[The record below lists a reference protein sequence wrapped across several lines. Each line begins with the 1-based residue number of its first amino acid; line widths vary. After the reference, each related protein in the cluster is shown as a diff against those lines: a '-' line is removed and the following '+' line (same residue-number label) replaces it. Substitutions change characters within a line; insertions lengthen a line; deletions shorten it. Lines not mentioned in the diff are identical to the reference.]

1 MSARETPMSEGPGGP
16 DMISDWEDEDPRLEA
31 GPGDTLVVDVE
42 GFEGPLDLLLA
53 LARTQKVDLA
63 KISVLALAQQY
74 LDFIAEARRLR
85 LEVAADYLVMAAW
98 LAFLKSKLLLPA
110 EKDEEGEPTGAE
122 LAALLA
128 FRLKRLHA
136 MREVSAQLMTRKR
149 LGRDVFARGTP
160 EPIRITRKSIY
171 EANVYD
177 LLKAY
182 SQQRQRTAIRTWQ
195 IRQRT
200 VWSLKEARAELERL
214 LGIACDW
221 APLDQ
226 LLAEFLVEPELRKTA
241 LASSFT
247 ATLEMTREGALEIR
261 QAKSFA
267 PLLIRRRMRSL
278 EMRPSEEQL
287 RGRE

>member
-267 PLLIRRRMRSL
+267 PLLIRRRMRVA
-278 EMRPSEEQL
+278 
-287 RGRE
+287 

>member
-1 MSARETPMSEGPGGP
+1 
-16 DMISDWEDEDPRLEA
+16 
-31 GPGDTLVVDVE
+31 
-42 GFEGPLDLLLA
+42 
-53 LARTQKVDLA
+53 
-63 KISVLALAQQY
+63 
-74 LDFIAEARRLR
+74 
-85 LEVAADYLVMAAW
+85 
-98 LAFLKSKLLLPA
+98 
-110 EKDEEGEPTGAE
+110 
-122 LAALLA
+122 
-128 FRLKRLHA
+128 
-136 MREVSAQLMTRKR
+136 
-149 LGRDVFARGTP
+149 VFARGAP
-160 EPIRITRKSIY
+160 EPIRITRKSTY

-226 LLAEFLVEPELRKTA
+226 LLAEFLVEPQLRKTA

-267 PLLIRRRMRSL
+267 PLMIRRRMRVA
-278 EMRPSEEQL
+278 
-287 RGRE
+287 

>member
-1 MSARETPMSEGPGGP
+1 MSDEEMQNAEEPREP
-16 DMISDWEDEDPRLEA
+16 DASSDWGSESERVEIEE
-31 GPGDTLVVDVE
+31 GDQLRVDVG

-53 LARTQKVDLA
+53 MARTQKVDIT

-85 LEVAADYLVMAAW
+85 LEIAADYLVMAAW

-110 EKDEEGEPTGAE
+110 EPSEEGEPTGEE

-128 FRLKRLHA
+128 FRLKRLEA
-136 MREVSAQLMTRKR
+136 MREAAAQLMTRKR
-149 LGRDVFARGTP
+149 LGRDVFGRGLP
-160 EPIRITRKSIY
+160 EPVRVTKNSVY

-182 SQQRQRTAIRTWQ
+182 SQQRQRNVSRTLHMEK
-195 IRQRT
+195 RV
-200 VWSLKEARAELERL
+200 VWSLKEARDELERL

-226 LLAEFLVEPELRKTA
+226 LIAEFLVEPEIRRTA

-267 PLLIRRRMRSL
+267 PLLVRRRG
-278 EMRPSEEQL
+278 QAA
-287 RGRE
+287 

>member
-1 MSARETPMSEGPGGP
+1 M
-16 DMISDWEDEDPRLEA
+16 
-31 GPGDTLVVDVE
+31 
-42 GFEGPLDLLLA
+42 
-53 LARTQKVDLA
+53 
-63 KISVLALAQQY
+63 
-74 LDFIAEARRLR
+74 
-85 LEVAADYLVMAAW
+85 
-98 LAFLKSKLLLPA
+98 PA
-110 EKDEEGEPTGAE
+110 ERFDFPNAQGQN

-136 MREVSAQLMTRKR
+136 MRDASAQLMTRKR
-149 LGRDVFARGTP
+149 LGRDVFPRGLP
-160 EPIRITRKSIY
+160 EPIRVIRKSTY

-182 SQQRQRTAIRTWQ
+182 SQQRQRTAVRTWH

-226 LLAEFLVEPELRKTA
+226 LLAEFLVEPQLRKTA

-247 ATLEMTREGALEIR
+247 AAL
-261 QAKSFA
+261 AAVLPGLWAGTPNTSGTVVCPLKVSVKA
-267 PLLIRRRMRSL
+267 PTK
-278 EMRPSEEQL
+278 PTVVKV
-287 RGRE
+287 

>member
-1 MSARETPMSEGPGGP
+1 MSANDTPMA
-16 DMISDWEDEDPRLEA
+16 EDPQGGDDLSSWDTGEDRLEA
-31 GPGDTLVVDVE
+31 GDQLVVDVE

-74 LDFIAEARRLR
+74 LDFISEARRLR
-85 LEVAADYLVMAAW
+85 LEIAADYLVMAAW
-98 LAFLKSKLLLPA
+98 LAFLKSKLLLPS
-110 EKDEEGEPTGAE
+110 EPSEEGEPTGAE

-136 MREVSAQLMTRKR
+136 MREASAQIMTRKR
-149 LGRDVFARGTP
+149 LGRDVFARGLP
-160 EPIRITRKSIY
+160 EPIRITRQSVY
-171 EANVYD
+171 DANVYD

-182 SQQRQRTAIRTWQ
+182 SQQRQRTAVQSLRMKP
-195 IRQRT
+195 RT
-200 VWSLKEARAELERL
+200 VWSLKEARSELERL
-214 LGIACDW
+214 LGMNLDW

-226 LLAEFLVEPELRKTA
+226 LIAEFLVEPELRKTA

-247 ATLEMTREGALEIR
+247 ATLEMTREGELEIR

-267 PLLIRRRMRSL
+267 ALLVRRRERAA
-278 EMRPSEEQL
+278 
-287 RGRE
+287 

>member
-1 MSARETPMSEGPGGP
+1 MSARETPMSEEPGGP

-149 LGRDVFARGTP
+149 LGRDVFARGAP
-160 EPIRITRKSIY
+160 EPIRISRKSTY

-267 PLLIRRRMRSL
+267 PLLIRRRMRVA
-278 EMRPSEEQL
+278 
-287 RGRE
+287 

>member
-1 MSARETPMSEGPGGP
+1 VSEPGGNSAGAGALP
-16 DMISDWEDEDPRLEA
+16 HTDLESWEASDEVPRDEEA
-31 GPGDTLVVDVE
+31 LVVALD
-42 GFEGPLDLLLA
+42 GFEGPLDVLLI

-63 KISVLALAQQY
+63 KISVLALAEQY
-74 LDFIAEARRLR
+74 LLFIAQAQRLR
-85 LEVAADYLVMAAW
+85 LELAADYLVMAAW
-98 LAFLKSKLLLPA
+98 LAYLKSRLLLPRESA
-110 EKDEEGEPTGAE
+110 GDDQPTGEE
-122 LAALLA
+122 LAARLA
-128 FRLKRLHA
+128 FRLQRLEA
-136 MREVSAQLMTRKR
+136 MRGAAATLMTRKR

-267 PLLIRRRMRSL
+267 PLLIRRRMRVA
-278 EMRPSEEQL
+278 
-287 RGRE
+287 

>member
-1 MSARETPMSEGPGGP
+1 MSGIETPISEDPHGP
-16 DMISDWEDEDPRLEA
+16 DPISDWEEGGARLEA
-31 GPGDTLVVDVE
+31 EPGDRLVVDVE

-85 LEVAADYLVMAAW
+85 LEIAADYLVMAAW

-110 EKDEEGEPTGAE
+110 EPSEEGEPSGAE

-149 LGRDVFARGTP
+149 LGRDVFARGLP
-160 EPIRITRKSIY
+160 QPIHITRKSVY
-171 EANVYD
+171 DANVYD

-182 SQQRQRTAIRTWQ
+182 SQQRQRTATLSLRMPP
-195 IRQRT
+195 RT
-200 VWSLKEARAELERL
+200 VWSLKEARDELERL
-214 LGIACDW
+214 LGMNLDW
-221 APLDQ
+221 APLDR
-226 LLAEFLVEPELRKTA
+226 L
-241 LASSFT
+241 
-247 ATLEMTREGALEIR
+247 
-261 QAKSFA
+261 
-267 PLLIRRRMRSL
+267 
-278 EMRPSEEQL
+278 
-287 RGRE
+287 

>member
-1 MSARETPMSEGPGGP
+1 MTEHAAPITDEPQGADDDLSS
-16 DMISDWEDEDPRLEA
+16 WESGEERVEA
-31 GPGDTLVVDVE
+31 GDQLVVDVE

-74 LDFIAEARRLR
+74 LDFISEARRLR
-85 LEVAADYLVMAAW
+85 LEIAADYLVMAAW

-110 EKDEEGEPTGAE
+110 EPSEEGEPTGAE

-149 LGRDVFARGTP
+149 LGRDVFARGLP
-160 EPIRITRKSIY
+160 EPIRITRQNVY

-182 SQQRQRTAIRTWQ
+182 SQQRQRTAVTSLRMKP
-195 IRQRT
+195 RT
-200 VWSLKEARAELERL
+200 VWSLKEARGELERL
-214 LGIACDW
+214 LGMSLDW
-221 APLDQ
+221 APLDR

-267 PLLIRRRMRSL
+267 PLLVRRRKRAA
-278 EMRPSEEQL
+278 
-287 RGRE
+287 

>member
-1 MSARETPMSEGPGGP
+1 MTAHETPMSEEPRET
-16 DMISDWEDEDPRLEA
+16 DMISDWENEDPRLEA

-42 GFEGPLDLLLA
+42 GFEGSLDLLLA

-85 LEVAADYLVMAAW
+85 LEIAADYLVMAAW

-149 LGRDVFARGTP
+149 LGRDVFARGAP
-160 EPIRITRKSIY
+160 EPIRITRKSTY

-221 APLDQ
+221 APLDL

-267 PLLIRRRMRSL
+267 PLMIRRRMRVA
-278 EMRPSEEQL
+278 
-287 RGRE
+287 

>member
-1 MSARETPMSEGPGGP
+1 MSAHETPMGEEPREP
-16 DMISDWEDEDPRLEA
+16 EMISDWENEDPRLEA

-85 LEVAADYLVMAAW
+85 LEIAADYLVMAAW

-110 EKDEEGEPTGAE
+110 EKAEEGEPTGAE

-136 MREVSAQLMTRKR
+136 MREVSAHLMTRKR
-149 LGRDVFARGTP
+149 LGRDVFARGAP
-160 EPIRITRKSIY
+160 EPMRITRKSTY

-267 PLLIRRRMRSL
+267 PLMIRRRMRVA
-278 EMRPSEEQL
+278 
-287 RGRE
+287 

>member
-1 MSARETPMSEGPGGP
+1 MTTTGTETETTAAGEPNDDFAEWENDAREELG
-16 DMISDWEDEDPRLEA
+16 DD
-31 GPGDTLVVDVE
+31 DTLRVDVE

-63 KISVLALAQQY
+63 RISVLALAQQY

-85 LEVAADYLVMAAW
+85 LEVAADYLIMAAW

-128 FRLKRLHA
+128 FRLKRLQA
-136 MREVSAQLMTRKR
+136 MREASAKLMTRKR
-149 LGRDVFARGTP
+149 LGRDIFGRGDP
-160 EPIRITRKSIY
+160 EPIRVLRRSVY
-171 EANVYD
+171 DADVYD

-182 SQQRQRTAIRTWQ
+182 SQQRQRTASRSMQ
-195 IRQRT
+195 MPRRT

-214 LGIACDW
+214 IGVAIDW
-221 APLDQ
+221 APLDA
-226 LLAEFLVEPELRKTA
+226 LIAEFLTDPELRKTA

-247 ATLEMTREGALEIR
+247 ATLEMTREGALELR
-261 QAKSFA
+261 QAKMFA
-267 PLLIRRRMRSL
+267 PLLIRRRNRAA
-278 EMRPSEEQL
+278 
-287 RGRE
+287 

>member
-1 MSARETPMSEGPGGP
+1 MNQTETPMAEDEPQGQGEL
-16 DMISDWEDEDPRLEA
+16 SDWEEGGALLDADA
-31 GPGDTLVVDVE
+31 GDQLVVDVE

-74 LDFIAEARRLR
+74 LDFISEARRLR
-85 LEVAADYLVMAAW
+85 LEIAADYLVMAAW

-110 EKDEEGEPTGAE
+110 EPSEEGEPTGAE

-149 LGRDVFARGTP
+149 LGRDVFGRGDP
-160 EPIRITRKSIY
+160 EPIRISRQSVY
-171 EANVYD
+171 DANVYD

-182 SQQRQRTAIRTWQ
+182 SQQRQRTAVLSMQ
-195 IRQRT
+195 LKPRT
-200 VWSLKEARAELERL
+200 VWSLNEAREELERL
-214 LGIACDW
+214 LGMNVDW

-226 LLAEFLVEPELRKTA
+226 LIAEFLVEPQLRKTA

-267 PLLIRRRMRSL
+267 PLFVRRRERAA
-278 EMRPSEEQL
+278 
-287 RGRE
+287 

>member
-1 MSARETPMSEGPGGP
+1 MSEQPRET
-16 DMISDWEDEDPRLEA
+16 DMISDWENEDLRLEA

-42 GFEGPLDLLLA
+42 GFEGSLDLLLA

-85 LEVAADYLVMAAW
+85 LEIAADYLVMAAW

-149 LGRDVFARGTP
+149 LGRDVFARGAP
-160 EPIRITRKSIY
+160 EPIRITRKSTY

-226 LLAEFLVEPELRKTA
+226 LLAEFLVEPQLRKTA

-267 PLLIRRRMRSL
+267 PLMIRRRMRVA
-278 EMRPSEEQL
+278 
-287 RGRE
+287 

>member
-1 MSARETPMSEGPGGP
+1 MSAHETPMSKEPRGP
-16 DMISDWEDEDPRLEA
+16 DMISDWENEDPRLDA

-214 LGIACDW
+214 LGIDCDW

-267 PLLIRRRMRSL
+267 PLLIRRRMRVA
-278 EMRPSEEQL
+278 
-287 RGRE
+287 

>member
-16 DMISDWEDEDPRLEA
+16 DMISDGEDEDPRLEA

-42 GFEGPLDLLLA
+42 GFEGPLGLLLA

-267 PLLIRRRMRSL
+267 PLLIRRRMRVA
-278 EMRPSEEQL
+278 
-287 RGRE
+287 

>member
-1 MSARETPMSEGPGGP
+1 MSDEDSEDIKADEAPREP
-16 DMISDWEDEDPRLEA
+16 DSWGHEDERDPADPQLR
-31 GPGDTLVVDVE
+31 VDVG

-53 LARTQKVDLA
+53 LARTQKVDIT

-74 LDFIAEARRLR
+74 LDFIAEARALR
-85 LEVAADYLVMAAW
+85 LEIAADYLVMAAW

-110 EKDEEGEPTGAE
+110 EPSEEGEPSGEE

-128 FRLKRLHA
+128 FRLKRLDA
-136 MREVSAQLMTRKR
+136 MRDAAARLMTRKR
-149 LGRDVFARGTP
+149 LGRDVFGRGLP
-160 EPIRITRKSIY
+160 EPIRVNRTSVY

-182 SQQRQRTAIRTWQ
+182 SQQRQRNATRTLHMEK
-195 IRQRT
+195 RT
-200 VWSLKEARAELERL
+200 VWSLKEARDELERL
-214 LGIACDW
+214 LGMACDW

-226 LLAEFLVEPELRKTA
+226 LLAEFLVEPEMRRTA

-247 ATLEMTREGALEIR
+247 ATLEMTREGALELR

-267 PLLIRRRMRSL
+267 PLMVRRRG
-278 EMRPSEEQL
+278 EAA
-287 RGRE
+287 

>member
-1 MSARETPMSEGPGGP
+1 MSDIETTTSEDPQGH
-16 DMISDWEDEDPRLEA
+16 DQSSDWESADQPFEAEA
-31 GPGDTLVVDVE
+31 GDQLVVDVE

-74 LDFIAEARRLR
+74 LDFIGEARRLR
-85 LEVAADYLVMAAW
+85 LEIAADYLVMAAW

-110 EKDEEGEPTGAE
+110 EPSDAGEPTGAE

-149 LGRDVFARGTP
+149 LGRDVFARGLP
-160 EPIRITRKSIY
+160 EPIRITRQSVY
-171 EANVYD
+171 DANVYD

-182 SQQRQRTAIRTWQ
+182 SQQRQRTAVHSLRMSP
-195 IRQRT
+195 RA
-200 VWSLKEARAELERL
+200 VWSLKEARGELERL
-214 LGIACDW
+214 LGMNIDW

-226 LLAEFLVEPELRKTA
+226 LIAEFLVDPELRKTA

-247 ATLEMTREGALEIR
+247 ATLEMTREGGLEIR

-267 PLLIRRRMRSL
+267 PLLVRRRERAA
-278 EMRPSEEQL
+278 
-287 RGRE
+287 

>member
-1 MSARETPMSEGPGGP
+1 MTTTGTETETTAAGEPNDDFAEWENDAREELG
-16 DMISDWEDEDPRLEA
+16 DD
-31 GPGDTLVVDVE
+31 DTLRVDVE

-63 KISVLALAQQY
+63 RISVLALAQQY

-128 FRLKRLHA
+128 FRLKRLQA
-136 MREVSAQLMTRKR
+136 MREASAKLMTRKR
-149 LGRDVFARGTP
+149 LGRDIFGRGDP
-160 EPIRITRKSIY
+160 EPIRVLRRSVY
-171 EANVYD
+171 DADVYD

-182 SQQRQRTAIRTWQ
+182 SQQRQRTASRSLQ
-195 IRQRT
+195 MPRRT

-214 LGIACDW
+214 IGVAIDW
-221 APLDQ
+221 APLDA
-226 LLAEFLVEPELRKTA
+226 LIAEFLADPELRKTA

-261 QAKSFA
+261 QAKIFA
-267 PLLIRRRMRSL
+267 PLLLRRRN
-278 EMRPSEEQL
+278 QAA
-287 RGRE
+287 

>member
-1 MSARETPMSEGPGGP
+1 MSARETPMSEEPGGP
-16 DMISDWEDEDPRLEA
+16 DMISDWENEDPRLEA

-267 PLLIRRRMRSL
+267 PLLIRRRTRVA
-278 EMRPSEEQL
+278 
-287 RGRE
+287 